1 MSYSIIVLRNLNNYE
16 GESHTQEETKAEEE
30 TERALKSGS
39 LWGGTGLASLS
50 PRGAPPSGGA
60 PGGGWLKSGALTEL
74 KKTPP
79 ESKLKSPVRTGKRS
93 VPRRTRSGNMVM
105 RQAMRGVAE
114 DLMKT
119 SSESLVIELV
129 GAQFSPMRRRRWRNP
144 LEKLGRGPITQH
156 RTRRRLVEGDLARG
170 SHGGLR
176 PIGGDS
182 TGQWEEGGPAVLCL
196 TLRKAEGLGHGRF
209 SSLISREATI
219 LHILGNTYENDDIIY
234 ESFDDRK
241 LDN

>member
-39 LWGGTGLASLS
+39 LWGGTGLANLS
-50 PRGAPPSGGA
+50 PRCAPPSGGGT
-60 PGGGWLKSGALTEL
+60 GGGGLKSRTLTEL

-93 VPRRTRSGNMVM
+93 VPRQTRSGKMVV

-114 DLMKT
+114 DLMKA

-129 GAQFSPMRRRRWRNP
+129 GAQFSPMRR
-144 LEKLGRGPITQH
+144 
-156 RTRRRLVEGDLARG
+156 
-170 SHGGLR
+170 
-176 PIGGDS
+176 
-182 TGQWEEGGPAVLCL
+182 
-196 TLRKAEGLGHGRF
+196 
-209 SSLISREATI
+209 
-219 LHILGNTYENDDIIY
+219 
-234 ESFDDRK
+234 
-241 LDN
+241 